1 MVFYN
6 LQIGP
11 LFMATII
18 AFLIAACVL
27 LLKMTSIFGIQ
38 DIQEKKIIRMT
49 IVIYSVVFAVRIIG
63 LVLIVSDKQTFIKV
77 YTEKYLEF

>member
-6 LQIGP
+6 IQIGP

-49 IVIYSVVFAVRIIG
+49 IVIYSVVFAVRIIS

>member
-6 LQIGP
+6 MQIGP

-38 DIQEKKIIRMT
+38 DIQEKKIIRTT
-49 IVIYSVVFAVRIIG
+49 IVIYIVVFAVRIIS

>member
-6 LQIGP
+6 IQIGP

-49 IVIYSVVFAVRIIG
+49 IVIYSVVFAVRIIS
-63 LVLIVSDKQTFIKV
+63 LVLIVSDKKTFIKV
-77 YTEKYLEF
+77 Y

>member
-6 LQIGP
+6 IQIGP

-49 IVIYSVVFAVRIIG
+49 IVIYSVVFAVRIIS

-77 YTEKYLEF
+77 YTEKNLEF

>member
-1 MVFYN
+1 M
-6 LQIGP
+6 QIGP

-38 DIQEKKIIRMT
+38 DIQEKKIIRTT
-49 IVIYSVVFAVRIIG
+49 IVIYSVVFAVRIIS

-77 YTEKYLEF
+77 YTEK

>member
-49 IVIYSVVFAVRIIG
+49 IVIYSVVFAVRIVS

>member
-6 LQIGP
+6 MQIGP

-27 LLKMTSIFGIQ
+27 LVKMTSIFGIQ
-38 DIQEKKIIRMT
+38 DIHEKKIIRMT
-49 IVIYSVVFAVRIIG
+49 IVIYSVVFAVRIIS
-63 LVLIVSDKQTFIKV
+63 LVLIVSDKKTFIKV
-77 YTEKYLEF
+77 Y

>member
-6 LQIGP
+6 IQIGP

-49 IVIYSVVFAVRIIG
+49 IVIYSVVFAVRIIS

-77 YTEKYLEF
+77 Y

>member
-1 MVFYN
+1 
-6 LQIGP
+6 
-11 LFMATII
+11 MATII

>member
-6 LQIGP
+6 MQIGP

-49 IVIYSVVFAVRIIG
+49 IVIYSVVFAVRIIS

-77 YTEKYLEF
+77 Y

>member
-1 MVFYN
+1 M
-6 LQIGP
+6 QIGP

-27 LLKMTSIFGIQ
+27 LVKMTSIFGIQ

-49 IVIYSVVFAVRIIG
+49 IVIYSVVFAVRIIS
-63 LVLIVSDKQTFIKV
+63 LVLIVSDKKTFIKV
-77 YTEKYLEF
+77 Y

>member
-1 MVFYN
+1 MFYN
-6 LQIGP
+6 MQIGP

-49 IVIYSVVFAVRIIG
+49 IVIYSVVFAVRIIS

-77 YTEKYLEF
+77 YTEK

>member
-1 MVFYN
+1 M
-6 LQIGP
+6 QIGP

-49 IVIYSVVFAVRIIG
+49 IVIYSVVFAVRIIS

>member
-27 LLKMTSIFGIQ
+27 ILKMTSIFGIQ

-49 IVIYSVVFAVRIIG
+49 IVIYSVVFAVRIIS

-77 YTEKYLEF
+77 YN

>member
-6 LQIGP
+6 MQIGP

-27 LLKMTSIFGIQ
+27 LVKMTSIFGIQ

-49 IVIYSVVFAVRIIG
+49 NVIFSVVFAVRIIS
-63 LVLIVSDKQTFIKV
+63 LVLIVSDKQTFIKL

>member
-1 MVFYN
+1 M
-6 LQIGP
+6 QIGP

-27 LLKMTSIFGIQ
+27 LVKMTSIFGIQ

-49 IVIYSVVFAVRIIG
+49 IVIYSVVFAVRIIS

-77 YTEKYLEF
+77 YKEKYLEF

>member
-6 LQIGP
+6 MQIGP

-49 IVIYSVVFAVRIIG
+49 IVIYSVVFAVRIIS

-77 YTEKYLEF
+77 YTEKNLEF

>member
-1 MVFYN
+1 MAFYDM
-6 LQIGP
+6 QIGP

-38 DIQEKKIIRMT
+38 DIQEKKIIRTT
-49 IVIYSVVFAVRIIG
+49 IVIYSVVFAVRIIS
-63 LVLIVSDKQTFIKV
+63 LVLIVSDNQTFIRV

>member
-6 LQIGP
+6 IQIGP

-27 LLKMTSIFGIQ
+27 LVKMTSIFGIQ

-49 IVIYSVVFAVRIIG
+49 IVIYSVVFAVRIIS

-77 YTEKYLEF
+77 YTEK

>member
-49 IVIYSVVFAVRIIG
+49 IVIYSVVFAVRIIS

>member
-6 LQIGP
+6 MQIGP

-49 IVIYSVVFAVRIIG
+49 IVIYSVVFAVRIIS
-63 LVLIVSDKQTFIKV
+63 LVLIVSDKLTFIKV
-77 YTEKYLEF
+77 YTEK

>member
-6 LQIGP
+6 MQIGP

-49 IVIYSVVFAVRIIG
+49 IVIYSVVFAVRIIS

>member
-49 IVIYSVVFAVRIIG
+49 IVIYSVVFAVRIIS

-77 YTEKYLEF
+77 YN

>member
-1 MVFYN
+1 MFYN
-6 LQIGP
+6 MQIGP

-27 LLKMTSIFGIQ
+27 LVKMTSIFGIQ

-49 IVIYSVVFAVRIIG
+49 IVIYSVVFAVRIIS
-63 LVLIVSDKQTFIKV
+63 LVLIVSDKKTFIKV
-77 YTEKYLEF
+77 Y

>member
-6 LQIGP
+6 IQIGP

-27 LLKMTSIFGIQ
+27 LVKMTSIFGIQ

-49 IVIYSVVFAVRIIG
+49 IVIYSVVFAVRIIS

-77 YTEKYLEF
+77 Y

>member
-6 LQIGP
+6 MQIGP

-49 IVIYSVVFAVRIIG
+49 IVIYSVVFAVRIIS

-77 YTEKYLEF
+77 YTEK

>member
-1 MVFYN
+1 M
-6 LQIGP
+6 QIGP

-49 IVIYSVVFAVRIIG
+49 IVIYSVVFAVRIIS

-77 YTEKYLEF
+77 YTEK

>member
-6 LQIGP
+6 IQIGP

-38 DIQEKKIIRMT
+38 DIQEKKIIRTT
-49 IVIYSVVFAVRIIG
+49 IVIYSVVFAVRIIS